1 MRIDKLEQ
9 MVYALDLVIDR
20 YNDREMN
27 PKTLNSL
34 LDEIYSFYHDV
45 LQPYCGHS
53 MSTVII
59 RNELIANLGEVQA
72 DCLYNRL
79 F

>member
-1 MRIDKLEQ
+1 MRIDKIEQ
-9 MVYALDLVIDR
+9 MVYALDLVIER
-20 YNDREMN
+20 YNDREQN
-27 PKTLNSL
+27 PRTFDSL
-34 LDEIYSFYHDV
+34 LNEIASFYHDI

-72 DCLYNRL
+72 DCLFNRL

>member
-1 MRIDKLEQ
+1 MQIDKIEQ

-20 YNDREMN
+20 YVDSVGS
-27 PKTLNSL
+27 KQVLDSL
-34 LDEIYSFYHDV
+34 LNEISNFYYHI

-53 MSTVII
+53 MSKVII
-59 RNELIANLGEVQA
+59 RNELTANLGEAQA
-72 DCLYNRL
+72 DCLYNQL

>member
-1 MRIDKLEQ
+1 MRIDKIEQ

-20 YNDREMN
+20 YIKCKMN
-27 PKTLNSL
+27 PGTINSL
-34 LDEIYSFYHDV
+34 LNEIYSFYHDI

-53 MSTVII
+53 MSTIII
-59 RNELIANLGEVQA
+59 RNELIANLGDAQA
-72 DCLYNRL
+72 DVVYNQL